1 MARSSK
7 KKIERI
13 DYCKYDKRCDEF
25 REETVMS
32 LAGSEE
38 GLSDIIKRMTRRK
51 AKLVLSCVGTFY
63 LDDDEISVKV
73 TPTLYDYNTRLHAAV
88 YKLHIDATFK
98 NGAGVNT
105 NKYGAEWSSKEPETV
120 FEAADNLIDKVTET
134 AWRYYND
141 FIKQLDEK

>member
-13 DYCKYDKRCDEF
+13 DYYKYDKRCDDF

-51 AKLVLSCVGTFY
+51 ARLVLSCVGTFY
-63 LDDDEISVKV
+63 LDDGDILVKV
-73 TPTLYDYNTRLHAAV
+73 SPSMYDYNTRLHAAV
-88 YKLHIDATFK
+88 YKLDIDVTLK
-98 NGAGVNT
+98 NGAGVT
-105 NKYGAEWSSKEPETV
+105 TSKYGSEWSSKEPETL
-120 FEAADNLIDKVTET
+120 FEAADNLVDKVTET
-134 AWRYYND
+134 AWKYYND
-141 FIKQLDEK
+141 FVKQLDEK